1 MTGWHQFREDWL
13 NKWAMCIRAKKKLI
27 KPATKERIDQTSKKK
42 KKMSTTKNRRQRG
55 RAILRTNDRT
65 IDSPNEE
72 RTNERTNAGMN
83 RRASKRTN
91 EGTNE
96 RARERRNER
105 ASERKSEF
113 GGGGGGGGRR
123 RTVEKAYKWIEKASV
138 QVANKLNEPLTL
150 LTTSQ
155 PSEWVTHETTEV
167 RKLLKTE
174 KNVVGWVEIQTNQI
188 KK

>member
-1 MTGWHQFREDWL
+1 
-13 NKWAMCIRAKKKLI
+13 MCIRAKKKLI

-42 KKMSTTKNRRQRG
+42 KLSTTKNRRQRG
-55 RAILRTNDRT
+55 RAILRTNDRK

-96 RARERRNER
+96 RA
-105 ASERKSEF
+105 SERKSEF
-113 GGGGGGGGRR
+113 GGGGGGGGGRR

-155 PSEWVTHETTEV
+155 PSE
-167 RKLLKTE
+167 
-174 KNVVGWVEIQTNQI
+174 
-188 KK
+188 

>member
-1 MTGWHQFREDWL
+1 
-13 NKWAMCIRAKKKLI
+13 MCIRAKKKL
-27 KPATKERIDQTSKKK
+27 KPAAKERIDQTSKKK
-42 KKMSTTKNRRQRG
+42 KLSTTKNRRQRG
-55 RAILRTNDRT
+55 RAILRTNDRK

-91 EGTNE
+91 KGT
-96 RARERRNER
+96 NER

-155 PSEWVTHETTEV
+155 PSE
-167 RKLLKTE
+167 
-174 KNVVGWVEIQTNQI
+174 
-188 KK
+188 

>member
-13 NKWAMCIRAKKKLI
+13 NKWAMCIRAKKKNN
-27 KPATKERIDQTSKKK
+27 KTSHKRENRPNVKKK
-42 KKMSTTKNRRQRG
+42 KKCQRRKTEDSAEEQFCEQTTGRLIRQ
-55 RAILRTNDRT
+55 TK
-65 IDSPNEE
+65 SEQ
-72 RTNERTNAGMN
+72 TNERTNAGMN

-96 RARERRNER
+96 RANER
-105 ASERKSEF
+105 ANLAG

-123 RTVEKAYKWIEKASV
+123 PGEKGYKWNEKASV
-138 QVANKLNEPLTL
+138 QVANKLNESLTL

-174 KNVVGWVEIQTNQI
+174 KNVVGWLKIQTNQI
-188 KK
+188 EK

>member
-27 KPATKERIDQTSKKK
+27 KPATKERIDQTSK

-96 RARERRNER
+96 RA
-105 ASERKSEF
+105 SERKSEF
-113 GGGGGGGGRR
+113 GGGGGGGGGRR

-188 KK
+188 EK

>member
-13 NKWAMCIRAKKKLI
+13 NKWAMCIRAKKKTN
-27 KPATKERIDQTSKKK
+27 KTSHKRENRPNVKTKT
-42 KKMSTTKNRRQRG
+42 KMSTTKNRRQRG
-55 RAILRTNDRT
+55 RAILRTNDRK

-96 RARERRNER
+96 RASERANER
-105 ASERKSEF
+105 ANLA

-174 KNVVGWVEIQTNQI
+174 KNVVGWLKIQTNQI
-188 KK
+188 EK

>member
-1 MTGWHQFREDWL
+1 MSDVHTSEKKTKTSRKRE
-13 NKWAMCIRAKKKLI
+13 NRPNVKKKKL
-27 KPATKERIDQTSKKK
+27 
-42 KKMSTTKNRRQRG
+42 STTKNRRQRG
-55 RAILRTNDRT
+55 RAILRTNDRK

-91 EGTNE
+91 KGT
-96 RARERRNER
+96 NER

-174 KNVVGWVEIQTNQI
+174 KNVVGWLKIQTNQI
-188 KK
+188 EK

>member
-13 NKWAMCIRAKKKLI
+13 NKWAMCIRAKKKTN
-27 KPATKERIDQTSKKK
+27 KTSHKRENRPNVKTKKK
-42 KKMSTTKNRRQRG
+42 CQRRKTEDSAEEQFCEQTTGRLIRRTKSEQ
-55 RAILRTNDRT
+55 
-65 IDSPNEE
+65 
-72 RTNERTNAGMN
+72 TNERTQEWTDVQA
-83 RRASKRTN
+83 
-91 EGTNE
+91 NE
-96 RARERRNER
+96 RMKERTNER
-105 ASERKSEF
+105 ASERTKERIWW
-113 GGGGGGGGRR
+113 GGGGGGGRR

-174 KNVVGWVEIQTNQI
+174 KNVVGWLKIQTNQI
-188 KK
+188 EK

>member
-13 NKWAMCIRAKKKLI
+13 SKWAMCIRAKKKLI
-27 KPATKERIDQTSKKK
+27 KPATKERIDQTSNKKK
-42 KKMSTTKNRRQRG
+42 CQRRKTEDSAEEQFCEQTTGRLIRRTKSEQTNE
-55 RAILRTNDRT
+55 RTQEWTDVQA
-65 IDSPNEE
+65 NERMKE
-72 RTNERTNAGMN
+72 RTNERA
-83 RRASKRTN
+83 
-91 EGTNE
+91 NE
-96 RARERRNER
+96 RANL
-105 ASERKSEF
+105 A
-113 GGGGGGGGRR
+113 GGGG
-123 RTVEKAYKWIEKASV
+123 VEKAV

-188 KK
+188 EK

>member
-13 NKWAMCIRAKKKLI
+13 NKWAMCIRAKKKTN
-27 KPATKERIDQTSKKK
+27 KTSHKRENRPNVKTK

-72 RTNERTNAGMN
+72 RTNERTN
-83 RRASKRTN
+83 
-91 EGTNE
+91 
-96 RARERRNER
+96 ERRNEPTCKQTNEWR
-105 ASERKSEF
+105 NERTSERTKERIWR
-113 GGGGGGGGRR
+113 GGGGGGGRR

-138 QVANKLNEPLTL
+138 QVANKLNESLTL

-174 KNVVGWVEIQTNQI
+174 KNVVGWLKIQTNQI
-188 KK
+188 EK

>member
-1 MTGWHQFREDWL
+1 
-13 NKWAMCIRAKKKLI
+13 MCIRAKKKL
-27 KPATKERIDQTSKKK
+27 KPAAKERIDQTSKK

-55 RAILRTNDRT
+55 RAILRINDWK

-96 RARERRNER
+96 RA
-105 ASERKSEF
+105 SERKSEF
-113 GGGGGGGGRR
+113 GGGGGGGGGGRR

-155 PSEWVTHETTEV
+155 PSE
-167 RKLLKTE
+167 
-174 KNVVGWVEIQTNQI
+174 
-188 KK
+188 

>member
-1 MTGWHQFREDWL
+1 
-13 NKWAMCIRAKKKLI
+13 MCIRAKKKLI
-27 KPATKERIDQTSKKK
+27 KPATKERIDQTLKK

-155 PSEWVTHETTEV
+155 PSE
-167 RKLLKTE
+167 
-174 KNVVGWVEIQTNQI
+174 
-188 KK
+188 

>member
-1 MTGWHQFREDWL
+1 
-13 NKWAMCIRAKKKLI
+13 
-27 KPATKERIDQTSKKK
+27 
-42 KKMSTTKNRRQRG
+42 MSTTKNRRQRG
-55 RAILRTNDRT
+55 RAILRINDWK

-96 RARERRNER
+96 RASERANER
-105 ASERKSEF
+105 ANLA
-113 GGGGGGGGRR
+113 GGGGGGGRR

-155 PSEWVTHETTEV
+155 PSE
-167 RKLLKTE
+167 
-174 KNVVGWVEIQTNQI
+174 
-188 KK
+188 

>member
-42 KKMSTTKNRRQRG
+42 KCQRRKTEDSAEEQFCEQTTGRLIRRTKSEQTNE
-55 RAILRTNDRT
+55 RTQEWTDVQA
-65 IDSPNEE
+65 NERMKE
-72 RTNERTNAGMN
+72 RTNERAND
-83 RRASKRTN
+83 
-91 EGTNE
+91 ETNE
-96 RARERRNER
+96 RANER
-105 ASERKSEF
+105 ANLA
-113 GGGGGGGGRR
+113 GGGGGGGRR
-123 RTVEKAYKWIEKASV
+123 CTVEKAYKWIEKASV

-188 KK
+188 EK

>member
-13 NKWAMCIRAKKKLI
+13 NKWAMCIRAKKKTN
-27 KPATKERIDQTSKKK
+27 KTSHKRENRPNVKTK

-96 RARERRNER
+96 RASERANER
-105 ASERKSEF
+105 ANLA
-113 GGGGGGGGRR
+113 GGGGGGGRR

-174 KNVVGWVEIQTNQI
+174 KNVVGWLKIQTNQI
-188 KK
+188 EK

>member
-13 NKWAMCIRAKKKLI
+13 NKWAMCIRAKKKTN
-27 KPATKERIDQTSKKK
+27 KTSHKRENRPNVKKKKNVNDEKQKTARKSNSANKRPDDWFAERRANKRTNERRNEPTCKQTNEWRNERTSARTTERTSERTKERIW
-42 KKMSTTKNRRQRG
+42 R
-55 RAILRTNDRT
+55 
-65 IDSPNEE
+65 
-72 RTNERTNAGMN
+72 
-83 RRASKRTN
+83 
-91 EGTNE
+91 
-96 RARERRNER
+96 
-105 ASERKSEF
+105 
-113 GGGGGGGGRR
+113 GGGGGGGRR
-123 RTVEKAYKWIEKASV
+123 RTVKKAYKWIEKASV

-188 KK
+188 EK

>member
-13 NKWAMCIRAKKKLI
+13 SKWAMCIRAKKKLI
-27 KPATKERIDQTSKKK
+27 KPATKERIDQTSNKKK
-42 KKMSTTKNRRQRG
+42 CQRRKTEDSAEEQFCEQTTGRLIRRTKSEQTNE
-55 RAILRTNDRT
+55 RTQEWTDVQA
-65 IDSPNEE
+65 NERMKE
-72 RTNERTNAGMN
+72 RTNERA
-83 RRASKRTN
+83 
-91 EGTNE
+91 NE
-96 RARERRNER
+96 RANL
-105 ASERKSEF
+105 A
-113 GGGGGGGGRR
+113 GGGGGGGRR

-188 KK
+188 EK

>member
-42 KKMSTTKNRRQRG
+42 KNVNDEKQKTARKSNSANKRPDDWFAERR
-55 RAILRTNDRT
+55 ANK
-65 IDSPNEE
+65 
-72 RTNERTNAGMN
+72 RTNERRNEPTC
-83 RRASKRTN
+83 KQTN
-91 EGTNE
+91 EW
-96 RARERRNER
+96 RNER
-105 ASERKSEF
+105 TSARTTERTSERTKERIWR
-113 GGGGGGGGRR
+113 GGGGGGRR

-188 KK
+188 EK

>member
-96 RARERRNER
+96 RA
-105 ASERKSEF
+105 SERKSEF
-113 GGGGGGGGRR
+113 GGGGGGGGGRR

-188 KK
+188 EK